1 MDRLL
6 KIDNRILR
14 QFRLENAPG
23 KLLTSTP
30 NLGIIQ
36 PALSQRALLGQNL
49 VCPARSRALIP
60 NFPML
65 LRMGFCSK
73 GERRLRWLGAVRM
86 VK

>member
-1 MDRLL
+1 
-6 KIDNRILR
+6 
-14 QFRLENAPG
+14 
-23 KLLTSTP
+23 LTSID

-36 PALSQRALLGQNL
+36 PALSRRPLLGQNL
-49 VCPARSRALIP
+49 ICPVLSRVIIP

-73 GERRLRWLGAVRM
+73 SERRLRLLGAVRM